1 MSKQTAH
8 ELIILSLP
16 LFYTNIMRYIVVVFK
31 VVKEIVKTIHSF
43 DFLNFTHLSTKNR
56 TSKAT
61 QQQQQQ
67 QQQRF
72 TSLKRN
78 EN

>member
-1 MSKQTAH
+1 M
-8 ELIILSLP
+8 
-16 LFYTNIMRYIVVVFK
+16 
-31 VVKEIVKTIHSF
+31 VKTIHSF

-56 TSKAT
+56 TNKAT
-61 QQQQQQ
+61 QQQQQQQ